1 MSSLLPRQIPPTA
14 TPMSLLEWRS
24 GINASADSL
33 TEFANAVGAYLGV
46 PHLFFASS
54 GRTALRLLL
63 DTVAR
68 QPQWGGRTQVV
79 LPGYTCP
86 ALAKV
91 ILDAGLTPKLVD
103 IDPVTF
109 TYPPAALS
117 MAVNEDTLAV
127 IVVHPFGI
135 PVAIGPALAAAR
147 TVGALVIEDAAQA
160 MGSRVDGRHV
170 GTRGHIGLYS

>member
-1 MSSLLPRQIPPTA
+1 MSPLLPRQIPPTA
-14 TPMSLLEWRS
+14 TPMSFAEWKS
-24 GINASADSL
+24 GGNASADSL
-33 TEFANAVGAYLGV
+33 SEFSKAVGDYLEV

-63 DTVAR
+63 DTAAR
-68 QPQWGGRTQVV
+68 QPQWGGRRQVI

-91 ILDAGLTPKLVD
+91 ILDAGLTPRLVD
-103 IDPVTF
+103 IGPVTF

-135 PVAIGPALAAAR
+135 PVAMGPALAAAR
-147 TVGALVIEDAAQA
+147 TV
-160 MGSRVDGRHV
+160 
-170 GTRGHIGLYS
+170 